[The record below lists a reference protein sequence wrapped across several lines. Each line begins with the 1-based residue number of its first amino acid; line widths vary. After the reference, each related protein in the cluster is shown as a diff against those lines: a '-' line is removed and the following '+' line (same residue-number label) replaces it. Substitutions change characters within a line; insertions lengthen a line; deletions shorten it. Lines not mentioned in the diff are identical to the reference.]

1 MSLSILHETVA
12 ALIDGKSILY
22 PTDTVWGIGCDAT
35 NFDAVSTVYQIK
47 QREESKSLIV
57 LVNSIEM
64 LLDYVNTV
72 PKIALDLVAIS
83 KKPTTIIYR
92 NPQRLSANCVAS
104 DNTIAIRI
112 VQDEFC
118 KQLITEFGK
127 PIVST
132 SANTSG
138 EDTPKSFSEISKTI
152 LDSVDYIVNLQRKK
166 ISTASSRIL
175 RITEDDE
182 VEVIRE

>member
-1 MSLSILHETVA
+1 MKMSILQGA
-12 ALIDGKSILY
+12 LNALIDGKSILY
-22 PTDTVWGIGCDAT
+22 PTDTIWGIGCDAT
-35 NFDAVSTVYQIK
+35 NFEAVSTVYKIK

-57 LVNSIEM
+57 LVSSIEM
-64 LLDYVNTV
+64 LLDYVITV
-72 PKIALDLVAIS
+72 PEKALDLISSS

-92 NPQRLSANCVAS
+92 NPKHLSANCIAS

-118 KQLITEFGK
+118 KQLIEEFGK
-127 PIVST
+127 PLVST
-132 SANTSG
+132 SANISG

-152 LDSVDYIVNLQRKK
+152 LHSVDYIVNLQQDK
-166 ISTASSRIL
+166 IAETSSRIL